1 LTGLFFLFLLSSC
14 GNPPSNSTNIN
25 FPYGMAVCSSIC
37 NVAPR
42 NTNKISSPF
51 AAITS
56 YGTHQVL
63 IFKTYPNSFL
73 VSNYSA
79 SPSATLYNSLQ
90 GPDGLLISTQGF
102 PGCQPPVLYG
112 ADGVG
117 NKIGIW
123 CGFNPNDTSNP
134 APTITI
140 NSGALLSPEGMALDW
155 VGLSGA
161 SLPSPILFVAN
172 PGASNILAFDLR
184 QITGPGTYSLSPS
197 GGLVSGTAGGLP
209 FGLPA
214 NNTSLNGPAFLAF
227 SNSSN
232 TLFLSNTGN
241 SEIMVYG
248 NGYCLGV
255 ATESGTGCPSNNQNI
270 QPSIRISG
278 ANTYLSSPD
287 GIVYYDGSLYVA
299 DSGASA
305 VLVWDGVL
313 SSGFPGG
320 NVPPTRRINGNN
332 TNQNGPYALAM
343 DTNPASPPGNIFY
356 VTQINSGQIFGYN
369 QATTVSGNIAPTF
382 TINITNPSLK

>member
-1 LTGLFFLFLLSSC
+1 VQCRTECLFIILGSS
-14 GNPPSNSTNIN
+14 T
-25 FPYGMAVCSSIC
+25 
-37 NVAPR
+37 
-42 NTNKISSPF
+42 F

-63 IFKTYPNSFL
+63 IFTNYPGSFL
-73 VSNYSA
+73 VSNYSTSSTA
-79 SPSATLYNSLQ
+79 ALYNSLQ
-90 GPDGLLISTQGF
+90 GPDGLLISSKEFTTSNGYIC
-102 PGCQPPVLYG
+102 PAPVLYG

-134 APTITI
+134 GPTITI

-155 VGLSGA
+155 VNQSGA
-161 SLPSPILFVAN
+161 TLSSPILFVAN

-209 FGLPA
+209 FGIPA

-232 TLFLSNTGN
+232 TLFLSNSGN

-270 QPSIRISG
+270 QPSVRISG
-278 ANTYLSSPD
+278 SNTYLSSPD

-305 VLVWDGVL
+305 VLIWDGVL
-313 SSGFPGG
+313 RSGFPGG
-320 NVPPTRRINGNN
+320 DVPPTRRINGNN

-356 VTQINSGQIFGYN
+356 VTQINSGQILGYN